1 MYFSELTILYLQILA
16 SIFMGWDYFMPLAWR
31 GKINTSVERYVLGVQ
46 SNVDRD
52 ILCAWEVI
60 RGNIKHIV
68 TAAIMFICSYG
79 IMQLIIAYEHILP
92 VAINILLVVVC
103 LVLIVM
109 PIMFLMNLISE
120 IIVPIGVGGV
130 FFRSLTT
137 FLTRTEKGPIAG
149 IGFVFLL
156 ISFMM
161 RYANYSAK

>member
-1 MYFSELTILYLQILA
+1 MHFSELTILSFQVAA
-16 SIFMGWDYFMPLAWR
+16 SIFMGWDYFMPIAWR
-31 GKINTSVERYVLGVQ
+31 GKVNISVERYVLGVQ

-52 ILCAWEVI
+52 ILRAWEVI
-60 RGNIKHIV
+60 RGNLKHIV
-68 TAAIMFICSYG
+68 TAAIILVCSYG
-79 IMQLIIAYEHILP
+79 IMQFIITYEHVLP
-92 VAINILLVVVC
+92 VAINIFLAVVC
-103 LVLIVM
+103 LVLMVM
-109 PIMFLMNLISE
+109 PIIFLMNLISE

-161 RYANYSAK
+161 RYVNYNV